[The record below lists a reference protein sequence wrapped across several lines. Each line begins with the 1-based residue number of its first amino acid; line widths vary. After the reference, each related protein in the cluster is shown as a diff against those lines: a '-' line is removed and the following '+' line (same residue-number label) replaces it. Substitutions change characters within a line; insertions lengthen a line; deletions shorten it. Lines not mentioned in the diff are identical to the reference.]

1 MAIVV
6 RPAGYTG
13 SLQRIVWAQGNAV
26 PVTAYL
32 WGGGGGGGGNDAAT
46 NGGVGG
52 GAGYTQVNFVV
63 NEGDIIEVA
72 VGGKGTGGQNS
83 ASNGAGG
90 EAGASYLSDFDF
102 NTRDAVTSPPVF
114 AQFNSA

>member
-13 SLQRIVWAQGNAV
+13 SLQRIVWAQGDDV

-52 GAGYTQVNFVV
+52 GAGYTQVKLQWAARALADRIVPV
-63 NEGDIIEVA
+63 MEQVEKLA
-72 VGGKGTGGQNS
+72 Q
-83 ASNGAGG
+83 
-90 EAGASYLSDFDF
+90 
-102 NTRDAVTSPPVF
+102 VTFLILISTQEMQLLHLQCLPSSIRPIVHF
-114 AQFNSA
+114 

>member
-1 MAIVV
+1 MALVV

-13 SLQRIVWAQGNAV
+13 FLQRLVWAQGNNV

-32 WGGGGGGGGNDAAT
+32 WGGGGGGGGADSSR
-46 NGGVGG
+46 GGNGG

-72 VGGKGTGGQNS
+72 VGGKGTGGQGGRGN
-83 ASNGAGG
+83 AAGG
-90 EAGASYLSDFDF
+90 EAGASFVSDFDLYLM
-102 NTRDAVTSPPVF
+102 PYLMYYLP
-114 AQFNSA
+114 